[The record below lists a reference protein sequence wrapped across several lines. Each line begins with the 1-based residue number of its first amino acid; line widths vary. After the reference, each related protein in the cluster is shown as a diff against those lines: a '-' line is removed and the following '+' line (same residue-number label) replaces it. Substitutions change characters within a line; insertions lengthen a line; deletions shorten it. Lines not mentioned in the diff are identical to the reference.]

1 MIREAVERYISE
13 GFRPMPLWGVDSQG
27 RCLCGGVDRR
37 TGKPCNAGKH
47 SPDPIERDW
56 KDRAYAP
63 SDFIE
68 GQNVALAL
76 GPQLRSPDWL
86 VCLDFDGLADPYTID
101 VHLGAVHTLPRTR
114 TQRSPR
120 GCHLFYWVRPY
131 EALGN
136 WNDCFQTKHSAGW
149 ACDIRY
155 ARGRINVAPSR
166 SAFGLY
172 RWEDDGATIRRLPE
186 DFLQRIYLERRHRG
200 LPVESRWSRDGK
212 RP

>member
-1 MIREAVERYISE
+1 MSIWQAVERYISE
-13 GFRPMPLWGVDSQG
+13 GFRPIPMWGVDDQG
-27 RCLCGGVDRR
+27 RCRCGGKLPGGRECR
-37 TGKPCNAGKH
+37 PGKH
-47 SPDPIERDW
+47 SPDPVERDW

-76 GPQLRSPDWL
+76 GPCLMRQEWL
-86 VCLDFDGLADPYTID
+86 VCLDLDGYDAD
-101 VHLGAVHTLPRTR
+101 GALRFMAPHGLPVTR
-114 TQRSPR
+114 TQLSPR
-120 GCHLFYWVRPY
+120 GVHLFYWVRAY
-131 EALGN
+131 EPLGN
-136 WNDCFQTKHSAGW
+136 WNDAFATKHQTGK

-166 SAFGLY
+166 SAFGAY
-172 RWEDDGATIRRLPE
+172 RWIDESDPIAPLPE
-186 DFLQRIYLERRHRG
+186 SFLQRIYRERRHRD

>member
-1 MIREAVERYISE
+1 MTVRDHVQRYIAD
-13 GFRPMPLWGVDSQG
+13 GFRPIPMWGVDPSG
-27 RCLCGGVDRR
+27 RCLCGGRLRDGRECR
-37 TGKPCNAGKH
+37 PGKH
-47 SPDPIERDW
+47 SPDPVERDW

-63 SDFIE
+63 SDFAE

-76 GPQLRSPDWL
+76 GPHLMRPDWL
-86 VCLDFDGLADPYTID
+86 VCLDLDGYSPEEALRFMGP
-101 VHLGAVHTLPRTR
+101 LGLPITR
-114 TQRSPR
+114 TQLSPR
-120 GCHLFYWVRPY
+120 GVHLFYWVRPY
-131 EALGN
+131 EPLGN
-136 WNDCFQTKHSAGW
+136 WNDAFATKLGSGK

-172 RWEDDGATIRRLPE
+172 RWIDEADPIRPLPE
-186 DFLQRIYLERRHRG
+186 SFLQRIYGERHHRG